1 MIFTFL
7 LPRAINYYRV
17 VKTAIRTR
25 PTPRPLP
32 QKTSQGLNA
41 LFISICVFL
50 YFSLPL
56 TGKLEYHNIFVTTQ
70 SRLTVPTDALFT
82 RLALL
87 REQGILTPIDEAL
100 RSKLTSPTL
109 RQLYLRFGPST
120 LLNCTFC
127 HSDDEFSYLL
137 YHLPLNVLLPH
148 LFHVLCLGLATSES
162 VAGFEASRWRS
173 RALLGG
179 MAVALLDVAV
189 TCTYNPIVDSKTPG
203 PVGLFWLA
211 STLRY
216 LSLCIFDA
224 GLAFLIYAS
233 ATGRFL
239 LFSAPAIA
247 DPEVTRRRTEELLT
261 QANVSLQMTQTNLR
275 AYSIARNATVRNPA
289 LKATD
294 DEYWRT
300 VVAMEGIQDDSI
312 FDDEEVQ
319 AAISQA
325 YGSGTVS
332 VAQIRKDADAFVN
345 ATTRGLDITSA
356 ER

>member
-1 MIFTFL
+1 M
-7 LPRAINYYRV
+7 
-17 VKTAIRTR
+17 
-25 PTPRPLP
+25 
-32 QKTSQGLNA
+32 
-41 LFISICVFL
+41 
-50 YFSLPL
+50 
-56 TGKLEYHNIFVTTQ
+56 
-70 SRLTVPTDALFT
+70 
-82 RLALL
+82 
-87 REQGILTPIDEAL
+87 
-100 RSKLTSPTL
+100 
-109 RQLYLRFGPST
+109 
-120 LLNCTFC
+120 
-127 HSDDEFSYLL
+127 
-137 YHLPLNVLLPH
+137 
-148 LFHVLCLGLATSES
+148 LCLGLATSES

-179 MAVALLDVAV
+179 LALAVLDIAA
-189 TCTYNPIVDSKTPG
+189 TCTYDPIVDSKTPG
-203 PVGLFWLA
+203 PIGIFWLA

-216 LSLCIFDA
+216 VILCIFDA
-224 GLAFLIYAS
+224 ALAFLIYAS

-300 VVAMEGIQDDSI
+300 VVAMEGIQDDSV
-312 FDDEEVQ
+312 FDEEEVQ

-332 VAQIRKDADAFVN
+332 VVQIRKDADAFVN
-345 ATTRGLDITSA
+345 ATTRGLDMTSTT
-356 ER
+356 R